1 MRKISTSIIISIII
15 CVIIATGLVG
25 SVSILLSSKTVTT
38 ESKEK
43 LQSMAMQHKNYMDTY
58 YEKYQAIVED
68 VAQYMYSSYDG
79 TRILDT
85 EYDSQYMEG
94 VSKYLQKISS
104 KYGEEIMSIYAYI
117 HPDDIK
123 QLIGA
128 KYSNGELLDN
138 TTEDDYMEY
147 FMDDAKWVWYKDTEE
162 NGEPTWIKPYYDV
175 VSGKNCMTYGYP
187 IYEGEDIV
195 AMVGMDI
202 EFGRF
207 SDLIN
212 GIEVYKTGRASL
224 VDYDQQYIVDDTYD
238 INENIQ
244 SAGFTKLSES
254 LSANESGIE
263 TVTNKSG
270 VESYIAYAKLNNGF
284 GILISAPVSEV
295 NESSTQLLIYG
306 IIIAVAVCV
315 LSLMIAIIIGKKI
328 SKPITKVAL
337 DLQQMENGDFTG
349 TNYMPYVKNKNETG
363 KLARALDSV
372 QSSMKDTVGKVSDS
386 GEDIVNA
393 VIQLDDVINNLADR
407 VAGISAIS
415 EELAASME
423 ETAATAESLSTT
435 SDNIAVHIENM
446 NKKNEEGKATIE
458 GISTRANALKEDAE
472 QAARVVDEITNS
484 TEDKLKNAIEESRH
498 VEQIDQLTSAI
509 LDIADQT
516 SLLSLNASIEAAR
529 AGESGKGFAVVADEI
544 RKLAETSEAT
554 AMEIQKITKSVNNSV
569 ENLCNSSTEVLD
581 FISNNVKDTNKKL
594 VETSEQYN
602 NDAEDMQRLLNEFSE
617 IANGISREMSTVIKA
632 FDELKNAT
640 AEGAKGTTEVA
651 EDAESVAE
659 STGKVQDEVSRLKI
673 TSDRLATVIE
683 RFKV

>member
-1 MRKISTSIIISIII
+1 MKKISTSIIISIII

-25 SVSILLSSKTVTT
+25 SVSILLSSRSITQ

-43 LQSMAMQHKNYMDTY
+43 LQSLAMQHKNYMDTY

-104 KYGEEIMSIYAYI
+104 QYGEEIMSIYAYI

-162 NGEPTWIKPYYDV
+162 NGKPTWIKPYYDV

-224 VDYDQQYIVDDTYD
+224 VDSEQQYIVDDTYD

-263 TVTNKSG
+263 TVTSKSG
-270 VESYIAYAKLNNGF
+270 VKSYIAYARLNNGF

-315 LSLMIAIIIGKKI
+315 LSLILAIIIGKKI

-393 VIQLDDVINNLADR
+393 VVQLDDVINNLADR

-509 LDIADQT
+509 LDIADRT

-602 NDAEDMQRLLNEFSE
+602 NDAADMQRLLNEFSE
-617 IANGISREMSTVIKA
+617 IANGISKEMSTVIKA

>member
-25 SVSILLSSKTVTT
+25 SVSILLSSRSITQ

-43 LQSMAMQHKNYMDTY
+43 LQSLAMQHKNYMDTY

-244 SAGFTKLSES
+244 SAGFTKLAES

-263 TVTNKSG
+263 NVTNKSG
-270 VESYIAYAKLNNGF
+270 VKSYIAYARLNNGF

-315 LSLMIAIIIGKKI
+315 LSLMLAIIIGKKI

-393 VIQLDDVINNLADR
+393 VIQLDGVINNLADR

-446 NKKNEEGKATIE
+446 NRKNEEGKATIE

-472 QAARVVDEITNS
+472 QAAKIVDEITNS

-554 AMEIQKITKSVNNSV
+554 AMEIQKITKTVNNSV

-581 FISNNVKDTNKKL
+581 FVSNNVKDTNKKL

-602 NDAEDMQRLLNEFSE
+602 NDAADMQQLLNEFSE
-617 IANGISREMSTVIKA
+617 IADGISREMSTVIRA

-659 STGKVQDEVSRLKI
+659 STGKVQDEVSRLKV

>member
-1 MRKISTSIIISIII
+1 MKKISTSIIISIII

-25 SVSILLSSKTVTT
+25 SVSILLSSRSITQ

-43 LQSMAMQHKNYMDTY
+43 LQSLAMQHKNYMDTY

-104 KYGEEIMSIYAYI
+104 QYGEEIMSIYAYI

-162 NGEPTWIKPYYDV
+162 NGKPTWIKPYYDV

-224 VDYDQQYIVDDTYD
+224 VDSEQQYIVDDTYD

-263 TVTNKSG
+263 TVTSKSG
-270 VESYIAYAKLNNGF
+270 VKSYIAYARLNNGF

-315 LSLMIAIIIGKKI
+315 LSLILAIIIGKKI

-393 VIQLDDVINNLADR
+393 VVQLDDVINNLADR

-602 NDAEDMQRLLNEFSE
+602 NDAADMQRLLNEFSE
-617 IANGISREMSTVIKA
+617 IANGISKEMSTVIKA

>member
-1 MRKISTSIIISIII
+1 MKKISTSIIISIII

-25 SVSILLSSKTVTT
+25 SVSILLSSRSITQ

-43 LQSMAMQHKNYMDTY
+43 LQSLAMQHKNYMDTY

-104 KYGEEIMSIYAYI
+104 QYGGEIMSIYAYI

-162 NGEPTWIKPYYDV
+162 NGKPTWIKPYYDV

-224 VDYDQQYIVDDTYD
+224 VDSEQQYIVDDTYD

-263 TVTNKSG
+263 TVTSKSG
-270 VESYIAYAKLNNGF
+270 VKSYIAYARLNNGF

-306 IIIAVAVCV
+306 IIIAVAVCA
-315 LSLMIAIIIGKKI
+315 LSLILAIIIGKKI

-393 VIQLDDVINNLADR
+393 VVQLDDVINNLADR

-602 NDAEDMQRLLNEFSE
+602 NDAADMQRLLNEFSE
-617 IANGISREMSTVIKA
+617 IANGISKEMSTVIKA